1 MNDCQI
7 SEICK
12 AFVYGETIERISEVE
27 GYSVDEVKQVLTDNA
42 ELIQE
47 LKQFYKTMGVEV

>member
-12 AFVYGETIERISEVE
+12 AFVYGETIERIAEVE
-27 GYSVDEVKQVLTDNA
+27 GHSVDEVKKILTDNT
-42 ELIQE
+42 ELVQE
-47 LKQFYKTMGVEV
+47 LKQFYKSMGLEV